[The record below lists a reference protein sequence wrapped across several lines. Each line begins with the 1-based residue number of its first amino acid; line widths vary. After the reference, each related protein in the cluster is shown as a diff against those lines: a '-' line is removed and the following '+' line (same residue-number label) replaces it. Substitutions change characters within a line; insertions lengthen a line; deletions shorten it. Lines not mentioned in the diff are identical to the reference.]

1 LSCFALRHNYISLYV
16 ADGVCR
22 YPKYFGSVSFKAEA
36 AGEVFGDDDAT
47 TSSAEIY
54 KIYM

>member
-1 LSCFALRHNYISLYV
+1 MRLFVSL
-16 ADGVCR
+16 CR

-36 AGEVFGDDDAT
+36 AGEVFGDESA
-47 TSSAEIY
+47 SSAEIY